1 MPEDIIVPEVGE
13 GVHEV
18 TITRWL
24 KKVGE
29 FVKVDEPLFE
39 VMTDKVT
46 FEAPSPASGILTKI
60 IFPENTEAE
69 VFAIAGVIEPDEAAA
84 KAAIAD
90 SGTPAPAEAAPTKEE
105 VREEVPTA
113 TENAAPASAEP
124 VDDGQRRFY
133 TPVVRA
139 IAKEQGVSAADLAGI
154 SGTGSGGRV
163 TKKDL
168 EGYISGRGSAP
179 KSAPTQSMQ
188 VKEVAPTT
196 AGADQE
202 IIPLVGMR
210 KMIAEAMVRSSQVPV
225 VSTLMEI
232 DVTKMVEFRS
242 ANKETFQQM
251 YGVKL
256 TYTPFFLKALTET
269 LLEYPMLNSALMPDN
284 KIVKNNAVQLGV
296 AVSLGEKG
304 DGGLIVP
311 VIRDAHKKTLI
322 DLAKDLEGIA
332 AKARKNSLGVE
343 DVQGGTFTL
352 TNPGSYGAVL
362 GTPMINAPQAGI
374 LGTYGIIPRVTV
386 VNGMIAI
393 RQIMNIV
400 LTYDHRLVDGATA
413 GRFLQSLKA
422 KLEAFDFFR

>member
-24 KKVGE
+24 KQVGE

-69 VFAIAGVIEPDEAAA
+69 VFAVAGVIEPDEAAA
-84 KAAIAD
+84 KAALAD
-90 SGTPAPAEAAPTKEE
+90 SPAPAAEAAPKQ
-105 VREEVPTA
+105 EEVPAAKSAEPAA
-113 TENAAPASAEP
+113 TEP

-139 IAKEQGVSAADLAGI
+139 IAKEQGVSSSELAGI

-168 EGYISGRGSAP
+168 EGYIAGRGSAP
-179 KSAPTQSMQ
+179 KQATAPTQSLQ

-332 AKARKNSLGVE
+332 AKARKSSLGVE